1 MRGVETCFKKSN
13 LCDQHA
19 VCDPGENTG
28 GIAQDEFDCFA
39 EYKKRGFTPKG
50 ATQRCQ
56 SVFHNEA
63 SVAENLSLGIV
74 MIEAVPCDGNP
85 TCWKR
90 ADQTLALDERFCDN
104 DLLTI
109 WVPGRNPYSI
119 QVLFVQCTMCMP
131 FIRPPRCRQKWQLCS
146 MSPSFSDRP
155 DRCDLDNIAL
165 VVCLCTRVPKKPTKW
180 HCQ

>member
-1 MRGVETCFKKSN
+1 MMGVEKCFKNSN
-13 LCDQHA
+13 LCNQHP

-28 GIAQDEFDCFA
+28 AIAQDEFDCFD

-50 ATQRCQ
+50 ATHRCQ
-56 SVFHNEA
+56 SIYHNEE

-109 WVPGRNPYSI
+109 WVPGRNP
-119 QVLFVQCTMCMP
+119 F
-131 FIRPPRCRQKWQLCS
+131 
-146 MSPSFSDRP
+146 
-155 DRCDLDNIAL
+155 
-165 VVCLCTRVPKKPTKW
+165 
-180 HCQ
+180 